1 MESIN
6 FSSGKDDEMR
16 VMAEEILFVD
26 DEAYILDIATQIF
39 ADRGIHI
46 LVAGN
51 PQEALDILKNHEIA
65 VLVSDN
71 HMPGMRGIDLLSRV
85 KAISPD
91 TVKILMTGFA
101 DLETALEAINRVE
114 VFRFIVKPWE
124 NSQLVAIVE
133 DALERYRLIKSIL
146 KGDEN
151 MMRSL
156 VHALELK
163 DPYTRGHS
171 ERVASYALMVAK
183 SIGLTE
189 EVQAAIRYGSW
200 LHDCGKIGVSESILH
215 NEGPL
220 DESDV
225 HVIRN
230 HPLWGADVARKGRL
244 SGVIVDIILSH
255 HERYDG
261 KGYPSG
267 LAAED
272 IPLEARIVS
281 VADIYDA
288 LTTER
293 PYRRAYTPERALE
306 MLISMRG
313 NVLDPVLVDSFS
325 SVMKD
330 TFS

>member
-1 MESIN
+1 
-6 FSSGKDDEMR
+6 
-16 VMAEEILFVD
+16 MAEEILFVD
-26 DEAYILDIATQIF
+26 DEEYILDIASQIF
-39 ADRGIHI
+39 AERGLEI
-46 LVAGN
+46 LTSSSPAD
-51 PQEALDILKNHEIA
+51 ALEKLKRHEIA

-85 KAISPD
+85 KVISPD

-114 VFRFIVKPWE
+114 VYRFLVKPWE

-133 DALERYRLIKSIL
+133 EALEKYRLVKSIL
-146 KGDEN
+146 RGDEN
-151 MMRSL
+151 TMRSL

-171 ERVASYALMVAK
+171 ERVANYAIMIARNM
-183 SIGLTE
+183 GLNE
-189 EVQAAIRYGSW
+189 EVLAAIRYGSW
-200 LHDCGKIGVSESILH
+200 LHDCGKIGVSENILN

-220 DESDV
+220 DDAEV

-244 SGVIVDIILSH
+244 SRSIVNIILSH

-261 KGYPSG
+261 KGYPAG
-267 LAAED
+267 LIGVE

-293 PYRRAYTPERALE
+293 PYRMAYTSERALE
-306 MLISMRG
+306 MLDSMRG
-313 NVLDPVLVDSFS
+313 NVLDPALVEYFS
-325 SVMKD
+325 SAMKEMYA
-330 TFS
+330 

>member
-1 MESIN
+1 
-6 FSSGKDDEMR
+6 
-16 VMAEEILFVD
+16 MAEEILFVD
-26 DEAYILDIATQIF
+26 DEEYILDIAQQIF
-39 ADRGIHI
+39 AERDITI
-46 LVAGN
+46 LTA
-51 PQEALDILKNHEIA
+51 QSADEALDLVKKHEIA

-71 HMPGMRGIDLLSRV
+71 HMPGMKGIDLLSKV

-101 DLETALEAINRVE
+101 DLETALDAINRVE

-124 NSQLVAIVE
+124 NTQLVGLVE

-146 KGDEN
+146 QGDEN
-151 MMRSL
+151 TMRSL

-171 ERVASYALMVAK
+171 ERVAGYALMIAAHL
-183 SIGLTE
+183 GLSE
-189 EVQAAIRYGSW
+189 EALTSIRYGSW
-200 LHDCGKIGVSESILH
+200 LHDCGKIGVSENIL
-215 NEGPL
+215 NYEGPL
-220 DESDV
+220 DETEI

-230 HPLWGADVARKGRL
+230 HPLWGADVARKGHL
-244 SGVIVDIILSH
+244 TGIIVDIILSH

-267 LAAED
+267 LRGEE
-272 IPLEARIVS
+272 IPLHARIVS

-293 PYRRAYTPERALE
+293 PYRMAYTRERALE
-306 MLISMRG
+306 MLLSMKS
-313 NVLDPVLVDSFS
+313 NVLDPKLVDCFISI
-325 SVMKD
+325 M
-330 TFS
+330 

>member
-1 MESIN
+1 MT
-6 FSSGKDDEMR
+6 
-16 VMAEEILFVD
+16 EEILFVD
-26 DEAYILDIATQIF
+26 DEEYILEIASQIF
-39 ADRGIHI
+39 MESGIEI
-46 LVAGN
+46 LTARN
-51 PQEALDILKNHEIA
+51 AAEALDVVRTHEIA

-85 KAISPD
+85 KALSPE

-124 NSQLVAIVE
+124 NTQLVGLVE
-133 DALERYRLIKSIL
+133 DALKRYRLIKSIIR
-146 KGDEN
+146 GDEN
-151 MMRSL
+151 TMRSL

-171 ERVASYALMVAK
+171 ERVARYALLIARHL
-183 SIGLTE
+183 GLDE
-189 EVQAAIRYGSW
+189 DELKAIRYGSW
-200 LHDCGKIGVSESILH
+200 LHDCGKIGVSENILN

-220 DESDV
+220 DEADI
-225 HVIRN
+225 HIIRN
-230 HPLWGADVARKGRL
+230 HPLWGADVARKARL
-244 SGVIVDIILSH
+244 SDMIVNIILSH

-267 LAAED
+267 LQAEE

-293 PYRRAYTPERALE
+293 PYRKAYTPELALE
-306 MLISMRG
+306 MLVSMKKS
-313 NVLDPVLVDSFS
+313 VLDPKLVECFS
-325 SVMKD
+325 SIVA
-330 TFS
+330 SGGLESAGRGN

>member
-1 MESIN
+1 
-6 FSSGKDDEMR
+6 
-16 VMAEEILFVD
+16 MAEEILFVD
-26 DEAYILDIATQIF
+26 DEEYILEIASQIF
-39 ADRGIHI
+39 MESGIEI
-46 LVAGN
+46 LTARN
-51 PQEALDILKNHEIA
+51 AAEALDVVRTHEIA

-85 KAISPD
+85 KALSPE

-124 NSQLVAIVE
+124 NTQLVGLVE
-133 DALERYRLIKSIL
+133 DALKRYRLIKSIIR
-146 KGDEN
+146 GDEN
-151 MMRSL
+151 TMRSL

-171 ERVASYALMVAK
+171 ERVARYALLIARHL
-183 SIGLTE
+183 GLDE
-189 EVQAAIRYGSW
+189 DELKAIRYGSW
-200 LHDCGKIGVSESILH
+200 LHDCGKIGVSENILN

-220 DESDV
+220 DEADI
-225 HVIRN
+225 HIIRN
-230 HPLWGADVARKGRL
+230 HPLWGADVARKARL
-244 SGVIVDIILSH
+244 SDMIVNIILSH

-267 LAAED
+267 LQAEE

-293 PYRRAYTPERALE
+293 PYRKAYTPELALE
-306 MLISMRG
+306 MLISMKE
-313 NVLDPVLVDSFS
+313 NVLDPKLVECFS
-325 SVMKD
+325 SIVASGD
-330 TFS
+330 LESAGRGN

>member
-1 MESIN
+1 
-6 FSSGKDDEMR
+6 
-16 VMAEEILFVD
+16 MAEEILFVD
-26 DEAYILDIATQIF
+26 DEEYILEIASQIF
-39 ADRGIHI
+39 MESGIEI
-46 LVAGN
+46 LTARN
-51 PQEALDILKNHEIA
+51 AAEALDVVRTHEIA

-85 KAISPD
+85 KALSPE

-124 NSQLVAIVE
+124 NTQLVGLVE
-133 DALERYRLIKSIL
+133 DALKRYRLIKSIIR
-146 KGDEN
+146 GDEN
-151 MMRSL
+151 TMRSL

-171 ERVASYALMVAK
+171 ERVARYALLIARHL
-183 SIGLTE
+183 GLDE
-189 EVQAAIRYGSW
+189 DELKAIRYGSW
-200 LHDCGKIGVSESILH
+200 LHDCGKIGVSENILN

-220 DESDV
+220 DEADI
-225 HVIRN
+225 HIIRN
-230 HPLWGADVARKGRL
+230 HPLWGADVARKARL
-244 SGVIVDIILSH
+244 SDMIVNIILSH

-267 LAAED
+267 LHAEE

-293 PYRRAYTPERALE
+293 PYRKAYTPELALE
-306 MLISMRG
+306 MLVSMKKS
-313 NVLDPVLVDSFS
+313 VLDPKLVECFS
-325 SVMKD
+325 SIVASGD
-330 TFS
+330 LESAGRGN

>member
-1 MESIN
+1 
-6 FSSGKDDEMR
+6 
-16 VMAEEILFVD
+16 MAEEILFVD
-26 DEAYILDIATQIF
+26 DEEYILEIASQIF
-39 ADRGIHI
+39 MESGIEI
-46 LVAGN
+46 LTARN
-51 PQEALDILKNHEIA
+51 AAEALDVVRTHEIA

-85 KAISPD
+85 KALSPE

-124 NSQLVAIVE
+124 NTQLVGLVE
-133 DALERYRLIKSIL
+133 DALKRYRLIKSIIR
-146 KGDEN
+146 GDEN
-151 MMRSL
+151 TMRSL

-171 ERVASYALMVAK
+171 ERVARYALLIARHL
-183 SIGLTE
+183 GLDE
-189 EVQAAIRYGSW
+189 DELKAIRYGSW
-200 LHDCGKIGVSESILH
+200 LHDCGKIGVSENILN

-220 DESDV
+220 DEADI
-225 HVIRN
+225 HIIRN
-230 HPLWGADVARKGRL
+230 HPLWGADVARKARL
-244 SGVIVDIILSH
+244 SDMIVNIILSH

-267 LAAED
+267 LHAEE

-293 PYRRAYTPERALE
+293 PYRKAYTPELALE
-306 MLISMRG
+306 MLISMKE
-313 NVLDPVLVDSFS
+313 NVLDPKLVECFS
-325 SVMKD
+325 SIVASGD
-330 TFS
+330 LESAGRDN

>member
-1 MESIN
+1 
-6 FSSGKDDEMR
+6 
-16 VMAEEILFVD
+16 MAEEILFVD
-26 DEAYILDIATQIF
+26 DEEYILDIAQQIF
-39 ADRGIHI
+39 AERDITI
-46 LVAGN
+46 LTAQGAD
-51 PQEALDILKNHEIA
+51 EALDIIRKHEIA

-71 HMPGMRGIDLLSRV
+71 HMPGMKGIDLLSRV
-85 KAISPD
+85 KVLSPD

-101 DLETALEAINRVE
+101 DLETALDAINRVE

-124 NSQLVAIVE
+124 NTQLVGIVE

-146 KGDEN
+146 RGDEN

-171 ERVASYALMVAK
+171 ERVAGYALMIAERL
-183 SIGLTE
+183 GLPE
-189 EVQAAIRYGSW
+189 EALTSLSYGSW
-200 LHDCGKIGVSESILH
+200 LHDCGKIGVSENILN

-220 DESDV
+220 DEAEI
-225 HVIRN
+225 HIIRN
-230 HPLWGADVARKGRL
+230 HPLWGADMARKGHLTRT
-244 SGVIVDIILSH
+244 IVDVILSH

-267 LAAED
+267 LAGEE
-272 IPLEARIVS
+272 IILESRIVS

-293 PYRRAYTPERALE
+293 PYRMAYTRERALE
-306 MLISMRG
+306 MLISMKG
-313 NVLDPVLVDSFS
+313 NVLDPELVDCFVSIMQEDGS
-325 SVMKD
+325 QDESHH
-330 TFS
+330 